1 LAADAGGTGLIIIGV
16 TGGLGTGKST
26 VARMFAHHGA
36 EVIDADKVAHAVMEP
51 KKLAW
56 RQLVKAFGQEILNDD
71 DTVNRRWLAQ
81 KVFRDPQ
88 ARAELEGIV
97 HPQVL
102 RHIKQQLHRLSRLRR
117 GRNRDRVKAVVLDV
131 PLLLETGSESL
142 VDVVVVVTAPPEV
155 QRQRLLDRG
164 MSEADATA
172 RMNAQWDLKKKL
184 AKAKYVIENGSAMEQ
199 TRRQVAQLWNQLHPA
214 KHTGRG

>member
-1 LAADAGGTGLIIIGV
+1 MARPEGGAGLIVIGV

-26 VARMFAHHGA
+26 VARLLGQHGA

-56 RQLVKAFGQEILNDD
+56 RQLVRAFGPEILNEDE
-71 DTVNRRWLAQ
+71 TINRRWLAQ

-102 RHIKQQLHRLSRLRR
+102 RHIKQRLHALRR
-117 GRNRDRVKAVVLDV
+117 NRRLKAVVLDV
-131 PLLLETGSESL
+131 PLLLETGSETL
-142 VDVVVVVTAPPEV
+142 ADVVVVVTAPPEV

-172 RMNAQWDLKKKL
+172 RMRAQWDLKKKL
-184 AKAKYVIENGSAMEQ
+184 AKAHHVIENGNAMEQ
-199 TRRQVAQLWNQLHPA
+199 TRRQVAQLWNQLQAPRR
-214 KHTGRG
+214 TRRG